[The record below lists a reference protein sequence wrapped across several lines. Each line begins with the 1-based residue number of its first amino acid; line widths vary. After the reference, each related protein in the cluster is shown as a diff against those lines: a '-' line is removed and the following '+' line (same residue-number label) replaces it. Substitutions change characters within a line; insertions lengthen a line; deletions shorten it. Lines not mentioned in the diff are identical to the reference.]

1 MLEDNKKISLKQ
13 AMILYLLWVLAP
25 TIRVAP
31 QAAAAMAGKAA
42 WLMPVVASIPGIL
55 LIFILARFFKTD
67 QGSLADIL
75 CKTLGNAVG
84 RIVMG
89 IYLFQVMLQLIV
101 ALRFYA
107 ERVLSTILP
116 NVSILMLG
124 VIMLVVVYFVA
135 RGGLVSFAR
144 LGQLLFGII
153 MVVFALHFVLALFN
167 VKLEN
172 LYPVVFQ
179 DVADAALGSYTIA
192 GVWGNVVLVMFLG
205 RQIVG
210 KDQMKKHGLR
220 AMLTIGF
227 VTLILLITVV
237 GILGSSVAARIPMPF
252 FMMVKNLSFFGIIE
266 RFDAFILSLWI
277 GIDFMQITLLAII
290 AKELFGRVFKMRM
303 DRQMITPILL
313 FMLCAFL
320 FIARDKKELEN
331 LSSDVLMPI
340 QLTMEFA
347 VPVLVFIVGKI
358 RKKI

>member
-179 DVADAALGSYTIA
+179 DVADAPWPYTIA

-237 GILGSSVAARIPMPF
+237 GILGSSVAARMPMPF